1 MAQRPVT
8 LTDII
13 AGHVSLE
20 HWMSRLTLPLTLL
33 HLWIVWV

>member
-13 AGHVSLE
+13 AGHVSFE
-20 HWMSRLTLPLTLL
+20 HWMSRLTLR
-33 HLWIVWV
+33 